1 LKRALL
7 ALLAAVVVLA
17 AAVVVRA
24 WRFRPEPRPAGAPAP
39 SAVDP
44 APVAEHLAAA
54 IRFRTVSSEGGG
66 VEASAFSALR
76 GWLESTYPAVHGTL
90 VREIVNDHAL
100 LYTWRG
106 SDASLAP
113 ALVMGHQDVV
123 PVETESG
130 WAYPPFA
137 GQIAEG
143 HVWGR
148 GALDDKGSVVALM
161 EAAERLASGG
171 FTPRR
176 TLYMAFGHD
185 EEIGGEAGAAAIARL
200 LAARGVRLESVLDE
214 GELVTHGVVPGV
226 AAPVALIGIAQKGY
240 LTVELEV
247 SGTGG
252 HSSMPPSETTVGIL
266 AGAVKRI
273 QDRPLP
279 ARPEYMWRFLDVVG
293 REMSF
298 ARRLAVANRWLF
310 APLLERQL
318 ARVPTT
324 NAGLRT
330 TTAATVFQGGVKANI
345 LPARARALINFR
357 VIPGDTMAGVLEH
370 ARRAANDPRIAFR
383 VLEAH
388 EPTRASRTDSPAYS
402 RLRAAVYR
410 AFPEA
415 VVAPALV
422 LGGTDSRRF
431 EPISADVYEFAPL
444 PARPEDLARLHGKDE
459 RVAVAALGPA
469 VAFYL
474 DYLRETGR

>member
-1 LKRALL
+1 LKPL
-7 ALLAAVVVLA
+7 ASSIMLAAAALAAVL
-17 AAVVVRA
+17 VVRA
-24 WRFRPEPRPAGAPAP
+24 WRFRPEPRP
-39 SAVDP
+39 SDDRSSLNVDP
-44 APVAEHLAAA
+44 GPVADHLAAA
-54 IRFRTVSSEGGG
+54 IRFRTVSTESGGI
-66 VEASAFSALR
+66 EASALAALR
-76 GWLESTYPAVHGTL
+76 GWLESTYPAVHSSL
-90 VREIVNDHAL
+90 VREIVNDHGL

-106 SDASLAP
+106 SDASLPP

-123 PVETESG
+123 PAEADAEWTH
-130 WAYPPFA
+130 PPFE
-137 GQIAEG
+137 GRIAEG

-171 FTPRR
+171 FSPRR

-185 EEIGGEAGAAAIARL
+185 EEIGGAAGAAAIARL
-200 LAARGVRLESVLDE
+200 LAVRGVRLESVLDE
-214 GELVTHGVVPGV
+214 GEVVTHGIVPGV
-226 AAPVALIGIAQKGY
+226 AAPVALIGVAQKGY

-247 SGTGG
+247 SGPGG
-252 HSSMPPSETTVGIL
+252 HSSMPPSETTIGIL

-279 ARPEYMWRFLDVVG
+279 SRTEYMWRFLDVVG

-318 ARVPTT
+318 ARVPST

-330 TTAATVFQGGVKANI
+330 TTAATVFQGGVKANV

-357 VIPGDTMAGVLEH
+357 VIPGDTIAGVLEH
-370 ARRAANDPRIAFR
+370 ARRAADDPRISFR

-388 EPTRASRTDSPAYS
+388 EPTRASRTNSPAYA

-410 AFPEA
+410 VFPEA

-444 PARPEDLARLHGKDE
+444 PAGPEDLARLHGKNE
-459 RVAVAALGPA
+459 RVPVAALGPA

-474 DYLRETGR
+474 EYLRETGR

>member
-1 LKRALL
+1 MKRLAASILL
-7 ALLAAVVVLA
+7 VAAVLAAVL
-17 AAVVVRA
+17 VVRA
-24 WRFRPEPRPAGAPAP
+24 WRFRPEPRPSADR
-39 SAVDP
+39 SAVNVDP
-44 APVAEHLAAA
+44 GPVADRLATA
-54 IRFRTVSSEGGG
+54 IRFRTVSTEGGG
-66 VEASAFSALR
+66 VEASALAELR
-76 GWLESTYPAVHGTL
+76 AWLESTYPAVHRTL
-90 VREIVNDHAL
+90 VREIVNDHGL

-106 SDASLAP
+106 SDASLLP

-123 PVETESG
+123 PVEADPAWT
-130 WAYPPFA
+130 YPPFE
-137 GQIAEG
+137 GRIADG

-214 GELVTHGVVPGV
+214 GEVVTHGIVPGV
-226 AAPVALIGIAQKGY
+226 APPVALIGVAQKGY

-252 HSSMPPSETTVGIL
+252 HSSMPPAETTIGIL

-273 QDRPLP
+273 QDHPLP
-279 ARPEYMWRFLDVVG
+279 SRPQSMWRFLDVVG

-318 ARVPTT
+318 ARAPST

-330 TTAATVFQGGVKANI
+330 TTAATVFQGGVKANV

-370 ARRAANDPRIAFR
+370 ARRVADDPRITFR

-388 EPTRASRTDSPAYS
+388 EPTRASRTDSPAYA

-410 AFPEA
+410 VFPEA

-444 PARPEDLARLHGKDE
+444 PAGPEDLARLHGKDE

-469 VAFYL
+469 VSFYL
-474 DYLRETGR
+474 EYLRETGR